1 MQFENNRVLAE
12 QVKLVMSEESRGLMF
27 SPIIAVLLYFFLL
40 ERVDALPLTIWT
52 ILTLLISLSCAS
64 FQVYLLKKDAFDL
77 KFRFYFLI
85 VCNALVGLLW
95 GSLAWISISEASI
108 FNTIV
113 VVSVLVSLLV
123 GLMNTLSPVFV
134 VYVITASIIGVMSI
148 AKLLLLNNSEF
159 RDIGLFGLVATGTF
173 ILMARNMSIH
183 TKKTIFLQLDNQDL
197 IEKLE
202 IETNKVRA
210 AQEVA
215 EMESQA
221 KTKFLAAAS
230 HDIRQ
235 PIHALGLFLDVFSRS
250 GLSDY
255 QQKVLHNANSA
266 FDACVEMLNTLL
278 DFSKVDAGIVD
289 VQVRPFHLQPLL
301 NKLENEMAPLAENKN
316 IYYRSKETSA
326 IVVSDPNILELI
338 LRNLLSNAIRYTES
352 GGVLIACRQRGAH
365 TSLEIWD
372 TGVGIDSAHHENI
385 FKEFYQLGNTERD
398 RRKGLGL
405 GLAIVRGYSNM
416 LQHKLAFTSVL
427 GRGSV
432 FKLTLL
438 NSIEAPFENIPSPAA
453 VQQPDLNIGVLII
466 DDDEGVRTGMVALFQ
481 SWGCQ
486 CSAAESIESAVA
498 LALNTEPLIII
509 SDYRLRNLET
519 GAQAITAVRHACDKD
534 IPALLITGDTAKDRL
549 IEATN
554 SGIPLLNKPVS
565 PSMLHAKILD
575 LLGAADTSSRLLNK
589 RQARNITVPT

>member
-1 MQFENNRVLAE
+1 MNFEKNRLLAE
-12 QVKLVMSEESRGLMF
+12 QIKMVMTEESRGLIF
-27 SPIIAVLLYFFLL
+27 STIIAVALYFFLVG
-40 ERVDALPLTIWT
+40 RVDVLALTIWVM
-52 ILTLLISLSCAS
+52 LTLLISLSFAAI
-64 FQVYLLKKDAFDL
+64 QIYLLKTEAFNL

-85 VCNALVGLLW
+85 FCNAFVGVIW

-108 FNTIV
+108 FNSIV
-113 VVSVLVSLLV
+113 VISVLVSLLV
-123 GLMNTLSPVFV
+123 GLMKTLSPVFF
-134 VYVITASIIGVMSI
+134 VYMITASIIGGMCVV
-148 AKLLLLNNSEF
+148 KLLLLNNSEF
-159 RDIGLFGLVATGTF
+159 RDIGLFGIVATGAF
-173 ILMARNMSIH
+173 IVMARNMNIH
-183 TKKTIFLQLDNQDL
+183 TKSTIFLRLDNQDL
-197 IEKLE
+197 IERLE
-202 IETNKVRA
+202 IETSKVRA
-210 AQEVA
+210 AQEAA

-235 PIHALGLFLDVFSRS
+235 PLHALGLFLDVFSRT

-301 NKLENEMAPLAENKN
+301 NKLENEMAPLAVNKN
-316 IYYRSKETSA
+316 IYYRLKETSA

-338 LRNLLSNAIRYTES
+338 LRNLLSNAIRYTEY
-352 GGVLIACRQRGAH
+352 GGLLIACRQRGAH

-372 TGVGIDSAHHENI
+372 TGIGIDPMHHENI

-405 GLAIVRGYSNM
+405 GLAIARGYSNM
-416 LQHKLAFTSVL
+416 LHHNLAFMSVV

-438 NSIEAPFENIPSPAA
+438 NSAEEPSKNLLSPTA
-453 VQQPDLNIGVLII
+453 VQTPHLNISVLII
-466 DDDEGVRTGMVALFQ
+466 DDDESVRIGMIALFQ
-481 SWGCQ
+481 SWGCH
-486 CSAAESIESAVA
+486 CDAAESIESAVA
-498 LALNTEPLIII
+498 LALDNQPVIII

-519 GAQAITAVRHACDKD
+519 GAQAIAAVRSACKQE

-549 IEATN
+549 IEAVN

-565 PSMLHAKILD
+565 PSILHAKIFE
-575 LLGAADTSSRLLNK
+575 LL
-589 RQARNITVPT
+589 Q

>member
-1 MQFENNRVLAE
+1 MNFEKNRLLAE
-12 QVKLVMSEESRGLMF
+12 QVKMVMTEESRGLIF
-27 SPIIAVLLYFFLL
+27 STIIAVALYFFLVG
-40 ERVDALPLTIWT
+40 RADVLPLTIWVM
-52 ILTLLISLSCAS
+52 LTLLISLSVAAI
-64 FQVYLLKKDAFDL
+64 QIYLLKTETFSL

-85 VCNALVGLLW
+85 FCNALVGVLW
-95 GSLAWISISEASI
+95 GSLAWVSISETSI
-108 FNTIV
+108 FNSIV
-113 VVSVLVSLLV
+113 VISILVSLLV
-123 GLMNTLSPVFV
+123 GLMKTLSPVFF
-134 VYVITASIIGVMSI
+134 VYMITASIIGGMTVV
-148 AKLLLLNNSEF
+148 KLLLLSNSEF
-159 RDIGLFGLVATGTF
+159 RDIGLFGIVATGAF
-173 ILMARNMSIH
+173 IVMARNMNIH
-183 TKKTIFLQLDNQDL
+183 TQNTIFLRLDNQDL

-202 IETNKVRA
+202 IETSKVRA
-210 AQEVA
+210 AQEAA

-221 KTKFLAAAS
+221 KTKFIAAAS

-235 PIHALGLFLDVFSRS
+235 PLHALGLFLDVFSRT

-301 NKLENEMAPLAENKN
+301 NKLENEMAPLAVNKN

-326 IVVSDPNILELI
+326 VVVSDPNILELI

-352 GGVLIACRQRGAH
+352 GGLLIACRQRGAH

-372 TGVGIDSAHHENI
+372 TGIGIDPMHHENI

-416 LQHKLAFTSVL
+416 LHHNLAFMSVV

-438 NSIEAPFENIPSPAA
+438 NSAEKPSKNLLSPTA
-453 VQQPDLNIGVLII
+453 VQQPHLNISVLII
-466 DDDEGVRTGMVALFQ
+466 DDDESVRIGMIALFQ
-481 SWGCQ
+481 SWGCH
-486 CSAAESIESAVA
+486 CDAAESIESAVA
-498 LALNTEPLIII
+498 LALHNQPVIII

-519 GAQAITAVRHACDKD
+519 GAQAIAAVRSACKKE

-549 IEATN
+549 IEAVN

-565 PSMLHAKILD
+565 PSILHAKILE
-575 LLGAADTSSRLLNK
+575 LL
-589 RQARNITVPT
+589 Q

>member
-1 MQFENNRVLAE
+1 MKFEKNRLLAE
-12 QVKLVMSEESRGLMF
+12 QVKMVMTEESRGLIF
-27 SPIIAVLLYFFLL
+27 SPIIAVALYFFLVG
-40 ERVDALPLTIWT
+40 RVDALPLTVWAM
-52 ILTLLISLSCAS
+52 LTVLISLTFAALQM
-64 FQVYLLKKDAFDL
+64 FLLKTEAFNL

-85 VCNALVGLLW
+85 FCNVLVGVLW

-108 FNTIV
+108 FNSIV
-113 VVSVLVSLLV
+113 VISVLVSLLV
-123 GLMNTLSPVFV
+123 GLMNTLSPVFF
-134 VYVITASIIGVMSI
+134 VYVITASIIGGMSVV
-148 AKLLLLNNSEF
+148 KLLLLNNSEF
-159 RDIGLFGLVATGTF
+159 RDIGLFGIVATGTF
-173 ILMARNMSIH
+173 IVMARNMNIH
-183 TKKTIFLQLDNQDL
+183 TKNTIFLRLDNQDL

-202 IETNKVRA
+202 IETSKVRA
-210 AQEVA
+210 AQEAA

-235 PIHALGLFLDVFSRS
+235 PLHALGLFLDVFSRT

-301 NKLENEMAPLAENKN
+301 NKLENEMAPLAVNKN

-352 GGVLIACRQRGAH
+352 GGLLIACRQRGAH

-372 TGVGIDSAHHENI
+372 TGIGIEPVHHENI

-416 LQHKLAFTSVL
+416 LHLNLAFTSVL

-438 NSIEAPFENIPSPAA
+438 NSAEEPSKNLLSPTA
-453 VQQPDLNIGVLII
+453 VQQPHLNISVLII
-466 DDDEGVRTGMVALFQ
+466 DDDESVRIGMIALFQ
-481 SWGCQ
+481 SWGCH
-486 CSAAESIESAVA
+486 CDAAETIEGAVT
-498 LALNTEPLIII
+498 LALHNQPVIII

-519 GAQAITAVRHACDKD
+519 GAQAIAAVRRACKKE

-549 IEATN
+549 IEASN

-565 PSMLHAKILD
+565 PSVLHTKIIE
-575 LLGAADTSSRLLNK
+575 LL
-589 RQARNITVPT
+589 Q